1 MHKAIE
7 MEEVVFSYPQGTPSL
22 QGISFSIK
30 RGRKVA
36 LVGPNGAGKTTLL
49 LMCNGILKPDS
60 GRVLVNGVPLAYTK
74 IGLRNVRKKVGFV
87 FQNSDNQIFAP
98 TVFQDIC
105 FGPLNLGMEKEE
117 IRTKVDEALFCVG
130 LKGFEKRPPH
140 HLSGGEKKRVAIA
153 GVLAMEPDIL
163 IFDEPTSSLDPAS
176 AAEIMELLDELNA
189 MGKTILVSTHDVM
202 LAFEWADQVLL
213 ISDGRII
220 HEGPP
225 KEVFVDQDLVKVSR
239 LTVPPILELFCEL
252 KARGILTERTP
263 PSGILEMT
271 HLIQQTTGMPHRSR
285 SGSIYIADAENDSGL
300 QIKNWIAKHPVARV
314 GGMGTAAKR
323 LAEEEDIHLDFT
335 YGVIDKC
342 LLKTVLGHDTLIIT
356 SGGMVQRIYDR
367 VDEFCREHHLE
378 IGITAIQ

>member
-1 MHKAIE
+1 MQNAIE
-7 MEEVVFSYPQGTPSL
+7 LEDVVFTYPQGAPSL
-22 QGISFSIK
+22 QGISFSIA

-60 GRVLVNGVPLAYTK
+60 GRVLVNGEPLAYTK
-74 IGLRNVRKKVGFV
+74 KGLRNVRKMVGFV

-98 TVFQDIC
+98 TVFQDVC

-117 IRTKVDEALFCVG
+117 IRAKVDEALFCVG

-202 LAFEWADQVLL
+202 LAFEWADEVLL
-213 ISDGRII
+213 IADGRII
-220 HEGPP
+220 HEGTP
-225 KEVFVDQDLVKVSR
+225 KEVFIDQDLVKISR

-252 KARGILTERTP
+252 KSRDILTGESP

-271 HLIQQTTGMPHRSR
+271 HLIQQATDMPHHSR
-285 SGSIYIADAENDSGL
+285 SGSIYIADAEKDGGS
-300 QIKNWIAKHPVARV
+300 QIKAWIAKHPVARI

-323 LAEEEDIHLDFT
+323 LAEEEEISLDFT

-342 LLKTVLGHDTLIIT
+342 LLKTVLGYDTLIIS
-356 SGGMVQRIYDR
+356 SGGMIQRIHDR
-367 VDEFCREHHLE
+367 VDEFCREHNLE
-378 IGITAIQ
+378 IRVAAIT